1 MRLTATARRQSP
13 TPVTA
18 TWQVRGNSGP
28 GDTNHRVTNMWPSRH
43 VTHRGLARSSGH
55 ASSRNSM
62 TLASPPGRPVFAH
75 RRRADLECRH
85 VYRSCRLRYVGSS
98 SPDSRR
104 RCEYVN
110 LQAARPG
117 IVDARVGL
125 FGGGRAPESPVCA
138 RRGHAEDAL
147 KVCHGCTEWRHGVAA
162 GWHQVSVRPQMT
174 TCGIS
179 SQVRRAPGVNDSR
192 QDRPGNQDC

>member
-1 MRLTATARRQSP
+1 
-13 TPVTA
+13 
-18 TWQVRGNSGP
+18 
-28 GDTNHRVTNMWPSRH
+28 
-43 VTHRGLARSSGH
+43 
-55 ASSRNSM
+55 M

-117 IVDARVGL
+117 TVDARVGL
-125 FGGGRAPESPVCA
+125 FGRGVLRNRPSAP
-138 RRGHAEDAL
+138 AEDMLKTRCRYAMDVLSGVTAL
-147 KVCHGCTEWRHGVAA
+147 TSA
-162 GWHQVSVRPQMT
+162 GT
-174 TCGIS
+174 K
-179 SQVRRAPGVNDSR
+179 
-192 QDRPGNQDC
+192 